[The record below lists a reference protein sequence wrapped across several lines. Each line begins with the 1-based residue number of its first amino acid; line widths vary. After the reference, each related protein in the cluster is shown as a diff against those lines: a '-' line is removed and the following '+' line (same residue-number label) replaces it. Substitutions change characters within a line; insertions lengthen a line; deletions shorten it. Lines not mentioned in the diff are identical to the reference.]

1 MRNKIGVQ
9 QERYNT
15 IGLLAHKNSIK
26 GIRGITLIAL
36 VVTIVVLLILAGVAI
51 QTIVGEDSIVHQVKQ
66 EKKNV
71 ETKQN
76 MEQSYIN
83 SLEEELKKEKNTI

>member
-1 MRNKIGVQ
+1 MLK
-9 QERYNT
+9 E
-15 IGLLAHKNSIK
+15 K
-26 GIRGITLIAL
+26 GITLMAL
-36 VVTIVVLLILAGVAI
+36 CVTIVVLLILAGVAI

>member
-1 MRNKIGVQ
+1 MLK
-9 QERYNT
+9 E
-15 IGLLAHKNSIK
+15 K
-26 GIRGITLIAL
+26 GITLIAL
-36 VVTIVVLLILAGVAI
+36 CVTIVVLLILAGVAI

>member
-1 MRNKIGVQ
+1 MLK
-9 QERYNT
+9 E
-15 IGLLAHKNSIK
+15 K
-26 GIRGITLIAL
+26 GITLMAL
-36 VVTIVVLLILAGVAI
+36 CVTIVVLLILAGVAI

-76 MEQSYIN
+76 MEQRMNIC
-83 SLEEELKKEKNTI
+83 KQ

>member
-1 MRNKIGVQ
+1 MIKKSLI
-9 QERYNT
+9 ES
-15 IGLLAHKNSIK
+15 KNWSK
-26 GIRGITLIAL
+26 KNQKGITLMAL
-36 VVTIVVLLILAGVAI
+36 CVTIVVLLILAGVAI

>member
-1 MRNKIGVQ
+1 MLK
-9 QERYNT
+9 E
-15 IGLLAHKNSIK
+15 K
-26 GIRGITLIAL
+26 GITLMAL
-36 VVTIVVLLILAGVAI
+36 CVTIVVLLILAGVAI

-83 SLEEELKKEKNTI
+83 SLEEELKKDKNTI

>member
-1 MRNKIGVQ
+1 MCN
-9 QERYNT
+9 YS
-15 IGLLAHKNSIK
+15 GLTYFSRSSH
-26 GIRGITLIAL
+26 T
-36 VVTIVVLLILAGVAI
+36 
-51 QTIVGEDSIVHQVKQ
+51 TIVGEDSIVHQVKQ

>member
-1 MRNKIGVQ
+1 MLK
-9 QERYNT
+9 E
-15 IGLLAHKNSIK
+15 K
-26 GIRGITLIAL
+26 GITLMAL
-36 VVTIVVLLILAGVAI
+36 CVTIVGLTYFSRSSHTNNSRRGLYSSPSK
-51 QTIVGEDSIVHQVKQ
+51 TK
-66 EKKNV
+66 KKNV